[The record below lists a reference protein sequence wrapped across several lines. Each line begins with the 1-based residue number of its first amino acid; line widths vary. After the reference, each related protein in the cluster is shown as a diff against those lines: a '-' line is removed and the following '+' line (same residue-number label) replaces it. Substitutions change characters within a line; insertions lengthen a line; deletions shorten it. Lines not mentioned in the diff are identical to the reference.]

1 MARRDFEPLKSTWNA
16 SSLPGINPKIFRRQ
30 DLRFIDFRKGHAPLQ
45 RWMMTRVVACTSYAV
60 QALVKGIRLS
70 GTRSIHSQSIDG
82 ERGHAEKSELFRRVK
97 FHSLVARNNNNNN
110 NNNNNHKKV
119 K

>member
-1 MARRDFEPLKSTWNA
+1 MILGSPKSQRTREGGNTH
-16 SSLPGINPKIFRRQ
+16 LQ
-30 DLRFIDFRKGHAPLQ
+30 GHAPLQ
-45 RWMMTRVVACTSYAV
+45 RWMMTRVVACILYAV

-70 GTRSIHSQSIDG
+70 GTTSIHSQSIDG

-110 NNNNNHKKV
+110 NHKKV